1 MSPRVGLGGLGLLGL
16 GLASLVACG
25 GSALDVGDEAS
36 AGAGG
41 RGNGGGAAR
50 SGSGPSSAGREESGS
65 GGEGAVGQAGRGG
78 AAAAGGG
85 PGNTEPNTG
94 GLGEVGGSA
103 GTAAGA
109 GGVGEVAG
117 SLDEAAGAGGV
128 GEVAGSPDEAA
139 GAGDL
144 DVGDGTEA
152 VAYQINPAHSGWQVN
167 SSVRLPLS
175 QRWQHSFEGSI
186 SYPVVADGRVF
197 VTTRQ
202 AANYGT
208 NLYAL
213 NAETGALSW
222 GPVALG
228 GTYFWSAAAYEAG
241 RVFTINF
248 DGRLSAFESTS
259 GKQDWS
265 VQLPGQY
272 AFSSA
277 PTASGGLVYVGGAGS
292 GGTLYAVDE
301 TNGKVLWSASVE
313 NGDDSSPAVS
323 PIGVFVSYACNQAY
337 GFNPVNGLPLWHY
350 SGQCEGGG
358 GKTVMLDSG
367 TVYTRDF
374 EGNLVLDAAHGT
386 KHGTYASQTIP
397 VAANGTLY
405 TMDGGVL
412 SATGTGE
419 TVARWTF
426 GGGALTTA
434 PIVVGQSVVVGTG
447 AGLLSVLSAK
457 DGSLLG
463 QAQLAMGL
471 SGPDEQNVSSPLTGL
486 SAAEGK
492 LFVPNGTELTAY

>member
-1 MSPRVGLGGLGLLGL
+1 MSARVGLRGLGFL
-16 GLASLVACG
+16 GLALVSLVACG
-25 GSALDVGDEAS
+25 GRALDAGDTAI

-41 RGNGGGAAR
+41 RANDGAAGR
-50 SGSGPSSAGREESGS
+50 SGSGPSSAGRDESGE
-65 GGEGAVGQAGRGG
+65 GGKGDTGAAGRGD
-78 AAAAGGG
+78 AAAAGGDL
-85 PGNTEPNTG
+85 GNGEPSTG
-94 GLGEVGGSA
+94 GAGNIGGSAGTTAGAGGAGDVGGNA

-109 GGVGEVAG
+109 GGASDVG
-117 SLDEAAGAGGV
+117 
-128 GEVAGSPDEAA
+128 GSPDEAA
-139 GAGDL
+139 GAGGLDL
-144 DVGDGTEA
+144 GDGTEA
-152 VAYQINPAHSGWQVN
+152 VAYQINAAHSGWQVN
-167 SSVRLPLS
+167 STVRLPLS

-186 SYPVVADGRVF
+186 SYPVVAGGRVF

-202 AANYGT
+202 ATNYGT

-228 GTYFWSAAAYEAG
+228 GTYFWSAIAYEAG

-265 VQLPGQY
+265 VQLPDQY

-277 PTASGGLVYVGGAGS
+277 PTASGGRVYVGGAGS

-301 TNGKVLWSASVE
+301 TNGNVLWSASVE

-323 PIGVFVSYACNQAY
+323 ASGVFVSYACNQAY
-337 GFNPVNGLPLWHY
+337 GFNPVSGLRLWHY

-358 GKTVMLDSG
+358 GKTVMLDNG

-374 EGNLVLDAAHGT
+374 EGNLLLDAARGT
-386 KHGTYASQTIP
+386 SLGTYASHTIP
-397 VAANGTLY
+397 AAANGTLY
-405 TMDGGVL
+405 TTNDGVL
-412 SATGTGE
+412 SATGAGQS
-419 TVARWTF
+419 VPRWTF
-426 GGGALTTA
+426 GDGTLTTA
-434 PIVVGQSVVVGTG
+434 PIVVGQSVVVGASAG
-447 AGLLSVLSAK
+447 ALSVLSAE

-463 QAQLAMGL
+463 QAQLGMGL

-492 LFVPNGTELTAY
+492 LFVPSGTELLAY